1 MQSVAAAQP
10 SVGCANKTG
19 GDTNSGGDE
28 ESELRSKVQGWRTR
42 KARMTKL
49 VPIFA
54 SLFLLAAPNSFATT
68 VWPSDGTETGHNY
81 SAGSVQWVHD
91 NQAQNGDTITL
102 FTGTFSYT
110 TPLNITKGVTL
121 QGNTQVIG
129 APMTWQTTVDNTII
143 VDDTL
148 RTVSDLIHAATFT
161 PTQSFRL
168 TGITFKAG
176 ASTQTGAGNG
186 AIHFGDQYQIHRL
199 LTQLDQNGRGKG
211 DLVRV
216 VNGLSTN

>member
-81 SAGSVQWVHD
+81 SGGSVQWVHD
-91 NQAQNGDTITL
+91 NQAQDGDTIAL
-102 FTGTFSYT
+102 PVGTFSWRQSVS
-110 TPLNITKGVTL
+110 ITKGITV
-121 QGNTQVIG
+121 QGQS
-129 APMTWQTTVDNTII
+129 MTYQTGYVWFNFAYADDQTII
-143 VDDTL
+143 LDDSTDG
-148 RTVSDLIHAATFT
+148 RLISMSLL
-161 PTQSFRL
+161 PTQSGRI
-168 TGITFKAG
+168 TGITFRPG
-176 ASTQTGAGNG
+176 TTRNTVPNHPPVMLIGNQG
-186 AIHFGDQYQIHRL
+186 
-199 LTQLDQNGRGKG
+199 QN
-211 DLVRV
+211 
-216 VNGLSTN
+216 

>member
-28 ESELRSKVQGWRTR
+28 ENELRSKVQGWRTR

-68 VWPSDGTETGHNY
+68 IWPSDGTETGHNY

-102 FTGTFSYT
+102 PSGTFSYT
-110 TPLNITKGVTL
+110 APLNITKGITL

-129 APMTWQTTVDNTII
+129 APMTWQTAVDSTIILDNTPPGA
-143 VDDTL
+143 V
-148 RTVSDLIHAATFT
+148 DLIHAANFT
-161 PTQSFRL
+161 STQSFRV
-168 TGITFKAG
+168 TGITF
-176 ASTQTGAGNG
+176 
-186 AIHFGDQYQIHRL
+186 
-199 LTQLDQNGRGKG
+199 
-211 DLVRV
+211 
-216 VNGLSTN
+216 

>member
-42 KARMTKL
+42 KARMKKL

-54 SLFLLAAPNSFATT
+54 SLFLLAAPNSFAT

-81 SAGSVQWVHD
+81 SAGSVQWVD
-91 NQAQNGDTITL
+91 DDQDQNGDTITL
-102 FTGTFSYT
+102 PSGTFSYT
-110 TPLNITKGVTL
+110 TPLNITKGITL

-129 APMTWQTTVDNTII
+129 APMTWQTAVDNTII
-143 VDDTL
+143 VDNTL
-148 RTVSDLIHAATFT
+148 RTASDLIHAVSFT
-161 PTQSFRL
+161 PTQSFNL
-168 TGITFKAG
+168 TGITFKGG
-176 ASTQTGAGNG
+176 ASRQFGEGDG
-186 AIHFGDQYQIHRL
+186 AIHFASVG
-199 LTQLDQNGRGKG
+199 N
-211 DLVRV
+211 
-216 VNGLSTN
+216 